1 MNVVARSVSENRG
14 TERLVRDCALIGRM
28 MDLTRPPVRQRLEA
42 ELGDRFARLL
52 LIGLRRGTT
61 VNNGM

>member
-1 MNVVARSVSENRG
+1 MV
-14 TERLVRDCALIGRM
+14 
-28 MDLTRPPVRQRLEA
+28 DLDRPPVRQRLEA

-61 VNNGM
+61 GNMGR